1 MNEEDVEIAIQELR
15 YFLNDGIGCAEPE
28 HIRAILDYVTELK
41 SDIADLRDE
50 ARRGE
55 AREGRYWALLAEVE
69 AGRPRQIAGGEGS
82 HGVASRTIVTDVHG
96 HPWVSA
102 EGKWW
107 RLTKD
112 VAKGYRQE
120 LLSELGPYTIIYTPK
135 EES

>member
-1 MNEEDVEIAIQELR
+1 MNDEGAEIAIQELQ
-15 YFLNDGIGCAEPE
+15 YFLNDGIASDTLE
-28 HIRAILDYVTELK
+28 HIRTILNYVAELK

-50 ARRGE
+50 ARRGK
-55 AREGRYWALLAEVE
+55 AWEGRYWALLAEAE
-69 AGRPRQIAGGEGS
+69 AGRPRHIAGGEES
-82 HGVASRTIVTDVHG
+82 YGVAPRTIVADVHG
-96 HPWVSA
+96 YTWISA

-120 LLSELGPYTIIYTPK
+120 LLSGLGPYTIIYTPK

>member
-1 MNEEDVEIAIQELR
+1 MNEEDAEIAIQELQ
-15 YFLNDGIGCAEPE
+15 YFLNDGIGRAEPE
-28 HIRAILDYVTELK
+28 HIRTILDYVTE
-41 SDIADLRDE
+41 LRDE

-55 AREGRYWALLAEVE
+55 AWEGRYWALLAEAE
-69 AGRPRQIAGGEGS
+69 AGRPRQIAGGEES
-82 HGVASRTIVTDVHG
+82 YGVAPRTIVADVHG
-96 HPWVSA
+96 YTWIST

-120 LLSELGPYTIIYTPK
+120 LLSGLGPYTIIYAPK